1 MRFKNLK
8 TGNIVSS
15 ENPITVELMKNSDNY
30 EIVKDTPKKPAAKSG
45 EKAKGDTAADQ

>member
-1 MRFKNLK
+1 MHFKNLK

-30 EIVKDTPKKPAAKSG
+30 EPVKDTPKKPASKSG
-45 EKAKGDTAADQ
+45 AKAEGDTATDQ